1 MSHQAWLIRNRND
14 QKYNNLGIAYA
25 GTNRDDVI
33 QMILPL
39 LSDPKSNMEVIG
51 E

>member
-1 MSHQAWLIRNRND
+1 MTRFDRKLAKN
-14 QKYNNLGIAYA
+14 NNLGIAYA